1 MPTRAVVLTPYEG
14 RGTGRNPAHRNP
26 DLVAIRPLAVTIE
39 QAAQMLGVGRATL
52 YKLVMRGEI
61 ASFTVGRARRIAISV
76 LEAYVARGCSASPRA
91 FRLVQRKAADSNG

>member
-1 MPTRAVVLTPYEG
+1 MPVRALVLPPEVG
-14 RGTGRNPAHRNP
+14 QGLKHIPRHPNP

-39 QAAQMLGVGRATL
+39 QAALMLGVGRATL

-61 ASFTVGRARRIAISV
+61 ASFTVGRARRIAISA

-91 FRLVQRKAADSNG
+91 FGHCSGR